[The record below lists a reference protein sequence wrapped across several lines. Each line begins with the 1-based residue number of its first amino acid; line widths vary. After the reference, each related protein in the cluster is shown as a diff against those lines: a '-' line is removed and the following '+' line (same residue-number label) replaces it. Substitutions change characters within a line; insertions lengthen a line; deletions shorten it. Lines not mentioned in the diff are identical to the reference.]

1 MVQILFLN
9 FHSLCNH
16 CPYFFIYSETLL
28 IILSISHNLI
38 VSENY
43 KILNEI
49 SSISL
54 RKRSMPYE
62 AQLFRNHFA
71 DGPLCR
77 ATQTCIETI
86 IK

>member
-1 MVQILFLN
+1 
-9 FHSLCNH
+9 
-16 CPYFFIYSETLL
+16 
-28 IILSISHNLI
+28 
-38 VSENY
+38 
-43 KILNEI
+43 
-49 SSISL
+49 
-54 RKRSMPYE
+54 MPYE